1 MVADKPMS
9 PGRAKVVMTLGRSV
23 TLSWTSPEDDGGC
36 KIGNYIVEYY
46 RVSTTT
52 LSRRKVVLDR
62 LHYQKDNHWP
72 VDETLKI
79 FCHENQESESPY
91 KQYFLLKG
99 VF

>member
-1 MVADKPMS
+1 MYCYWMLSSNLFLRTTSCHALPGITVASAMVADKPTA

-52 LSRRKVVLDR
+52 SSTRIRV
-62 LHYQKDNHWP
+62 QN
-72 VDETLKI
+72 TQLKWK
-79 FCHENQESESPY
+79 N
-91 KQYFLLKG
+91 L